1 MPENLPAANVPP
13 DFRPLNKGI
22 GRLLIL
28 VAMLLSLGGAF
39 MAAYVVIRNDQNP
52 QLQER
57 LDQLRQLQSADSS
70 RTPTDS
76 SHTLTDTM
84 EVQ

>member
-1 MPENLPAANVPP
+1 
-13 DFRPLNKGI
+13 
-22 GRLLIL
+22 
-28 VAMLLSLGGAF
+28 

-52 QLQER
+52 RLQER
-57 LDQLRQLQSADSS
+57 LDQLRQLPSADSS

-76 SHTLTDTM
+76 SHTPTDTM